1 MDVDVFKKESAKEIS
16 GGSFPTIKTSTWFEI
31 VSSYEN
37 SPNVGNICGTVRGW
51 FRGNRYVGRLRNY
64 IRNCFSLNFPFL
76 QRSFQISASSPLTS
90 LVISG
95 RFSSLNWEICMHIF
109 RVIFTLFQIS
119 RIFLKILDLSKIRLF
134 IKDWSEGKH
143 GKEKRREEKQ
153 RKEVAYNFNLA
164 F

>member
-16 GGSFPTIKTSTWFEI
+16 GGSFPTIKTFTWFEI

-64 IRNCFSLNFPFL
+64 IRNCLSLNFPFL

-95 RFSSLNWEICMHIF
+95 RFSSLNWKICMHIF
-109 RVIFTLFQIS
+109 LVIFTLFQIS

-134 IKDWSEGKH
+134 IKDQSERH
-143 GKEKRREEKQ
+143 EKRRRRGGKQ
-153 RKEVAYNFNLA
+153 RKEVAYNFNSA

>member
-16 GGSFPTIKTSTWFEI
+16 GGSFPTIKTSTCFEI

-37 SPNVGNICGTVRGW
+37 SPNVGNICGTIRGW

-64 IRNCFSLNFPFL
+64 IRNCLSLNFSFL

-90 LVISG
+90 LVISR

-134 IKDWSEGKH
+134 IKDQSERKHEKERRRGGK
-143 GKEKRREEKQ
+143 
-153 RKEVAYNFNLA
+153 
-164 F
+164 